1 MRAYC
6 IVMRRHCCNK
16 VLLQCVMLSVSRK
29 CIVAQS
35 MFIVNCD
42 SLIAA
47 SDVIQILILAD
58 SVASNVNLDRAD
70 ALIRSAGLHT
80 MGMYSVMISIFVYCV
95 TPRTFL

>member
-1 MRAYC
+1 MCYV
-6 IVMRRHCCNK
+6 I
-16 VLLQCVMLSVSRK
+16 CVTLFK

-42 SLIAA
+42 SFIAA

-70 ALIRSAGLHT
+70 ALIRSAGLRT
-80 MGMYSVMISIFVYCV
+80 MDMYSVMISIFVYCV